1 MKTGKVRGISDKD
14 LAAILQEHQYRLG
27 GLTGYALQQR
37 RYNRRMLIAVVGLYA
52 FTTAWLFL
60 PYGWMI
66 EVGNLFA
73 GWW

>member
-27 GLTGYALQQR
+27 GLTGYALRQR
-37 RYNRRMLIAVVGLYA
+37 SYNRWLVTAMVVQYVVMS
-52 FTTAWLFL
+52 AWLFL
-60 PYGWMI
+60 PYGWLLAL
-66 EVGNLFA
+66 V